1 MCAGYTQS
9 AGEGHPE
16 CVRHNPF
23 STLYLY
29 KKDRQGRPD
38 TGEREGGHMSTRG
51 RECDQILVV
60 KLPITPRA
68 VTVTS
73 WGFVGIACRAF
84 ETLSRPRTFTVSNM
98 T

>member
-23 STLYLY
+23 CTLYLY

-38 TGEREGGHMSTRG
+38 TGERKGGEMPTRG

-60 KLPITPRA
+60 KLPVTPRA

-73 WGFVGIACRAF
+73 SGVLLESHVEPSRRSPALA
-84 ETLSRPRTFTVSNM
+84 LSLSVI
-98 T
+98 